1 MEIKRILVIRF
12 SSIGDI
18 VLTTPIV
25 RAIKKSFPQAE
36 LHYLTKP
43 SNAILLTN
51 NKYIDRVHVL
61 TSDYAQMLKLLRSLE
76 FDYVVDLQKNL
87 RSGRIKRSLGV
98 ESSSFPKLNFKKWLF
113 VRFKRQCLPSVHVVD
128 RYFEAVK
135 PIGVSN
141 DGMGLDFFLQE
152 EDFVSPDFLPLDFQN
167 GYVACVVGSKHCTKQ
182 MPTDVMVSLCRLIQ
196 KPILLL
202 GDDNDRDKAMAG
214 EKTVGTK
221 VFNACGAYNINQSAY
236 LLKNSMGVITPD
248 TGLMHIAAAFDK
260 DIIVVWGNTVPA
272 FGMYPYRA
280 KNSKGKTYNFEV
292 RDLKCRPCSKLGY
305 DKCPKR
311 HFKCMKRQDV
321 NSMAEIANS
330 WIEN

>member
-61 TSDYAQMLKLLRSLE
+61 TSDYAQMLKLLRSFE

-167 GYVACVVGSKHCTKQ
+167 G
-182 MPTDVMVSLCRLIQ
+182 
-196 KPILLL
+196 
-202 GDDNDRDKAMAG
+202 
-214 EKTVGTK
+214 
-221 VFNACGAYNINQSAY
+221 
-236 LLKNSMGVITPD
+236 
-248 TGLMHIAAAFDK
+248 
-260 DIIVVWGNTVPA
+260 
-272 FGMYPYRA
+272 
-280 KNSKGKTYNFEV
+280 
-292 RDLKCRPCSKLGY
+292 
-305 DKCPKR
+305 
-311 HFKCMKRQDV
+311 
-321 NSMAEIANS
+321 
-330 WIEN
+330 